1 MSIKI
6 HTPEEIEHMR
16 VAGRF
21 AAELLDYIAPFVV
34 PGVTTNELVTVESTA
49 TQVRAGSL
57 TKTSKNYDVR
67 VRAKNSSGEFGP
79 WSATVRMK
87 S

>member
-21 AAELLDYIAPFVV
+21 AGELLDYLAPFVV
-34 PGVTTNELVTVESTA
+34 PGVTTNELDRLCAEYTTS
-49 TQVRAGSL
+49 RGS
-57 TKTSKNYDVR
+57 V
-67 VRAKNSSGEFGP
+67 
-79 WSATVRMK
+79 SAPRC
-87 S
+87 